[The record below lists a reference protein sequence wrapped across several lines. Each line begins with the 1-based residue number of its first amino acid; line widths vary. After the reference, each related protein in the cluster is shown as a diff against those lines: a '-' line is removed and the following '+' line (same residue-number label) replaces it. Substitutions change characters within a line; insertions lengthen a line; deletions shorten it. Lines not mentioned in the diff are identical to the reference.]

1 MNDLVVEGDAGVGA
15 DALFAG
21 AEGAEILGSFGNDVV
36 EELHNDPAF

>member
-21 AEGAEILGSFGNDVV
+21 AEGAEILGGFGNNVV
-36 EELHNDPAF
+36 EELDDDPAF